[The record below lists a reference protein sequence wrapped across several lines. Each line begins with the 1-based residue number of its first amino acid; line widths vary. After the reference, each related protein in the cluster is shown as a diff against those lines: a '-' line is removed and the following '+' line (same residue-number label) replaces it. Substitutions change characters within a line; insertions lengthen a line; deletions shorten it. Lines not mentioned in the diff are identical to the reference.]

1 MNQPNTP
8 ANSKNALA
16 QQDERWMQHALQL
29 AWKGQYTT
37 TPNPRVG
44 CVFVRDGQ
52 AIAEGFH
59 VKAGEGHA
67 EVQAIADALRKS
79 ISLEGSTAYV
89 TLEPCA
95 HQGRTGPCAEALLHT
110 GVKRVVV
117 ATLDPNPLVAGKGMA
132 ILQKAGIET
141 QHGVLH
147 AQARWINRGFFSR
160 MERQRPWV
168 RLKIAGSA
176 DGTSALN
183 NGTSQWITS
192 EAARQDGHHL
202 RAQACAVLTG
212 IGTVKADNPQLNV
225 RGIATPRQP
234 AKVVVDSFFETPAD
248 AQLLQ
253 SGQVFIA
260 HANANIPTWLATH
273 PNAAN
278 ITPLNVAPPPDNQA
292 HAVSP
297 KKQKNDLGL
306 LMRELA
312 QRGINEL
319 HLEAGFGLNGSF
331 LQAGLVDEVVQYIAP
346 VFLGPGMG
354 LFRLPELEALPAQH
368 DWALHS
374 HEQIGPDLKVVW
386 VRNTKE

>member
-1 MNQPNTP
+1 
-8 ANSKNALA
+8 
-16 QQDERWMQHALQL
+16 MQHALQL

-44 CVFVRDGQ
+44 CVFVRDEV

-59 VKAGEGHA
+59 AKAGEGHA
-67 EVQAIADALRKS
+67 EVQAMANARQHGV
-79 ISLEGSTAYV
+79 SLKGSTAYV

-95 HQGRTGPCAEALLHT
+95 HHGRTGPCAEALLQT
-110 GVKRVVV
+110 GVSRVVV

-132 ILQKAGIET
+132 ILEKAGIQT

-168 RLKIAGSA
+168 RLKIAASI

-183 NGTSQWITS
+183 NGSSQWITS
-192 EAARQDGHHL
+192 EEARQDGHHL

-225 RGIATPRQP
+225 RGIATTRQP
-234 AKVVVDSFFETPAD
+234 AKVVVDSFFQTPRD

-253 SGQVFIA
+253 SGQVYIA
-260 HANANIPTWLATH
+260 HANASIPAWLATH
-273 PNAAN
+273 PNTAN
-278 ITPLNVAPPPDNQA
+278 ITPLNVAPAKPDQA
-292 HAVSP
+292 HTVSP
-297 KKQKNDLGL
+297 AKQKNDLAL
-306 LMRELA
+306 LLRELA

-331 LQAGLVDEVVQYIAP
+331 LQAGLVDEVVQYVAP
-346 VFLGPGMG
+346 VLLGPGMG
-354 LFRLPELEALPAQH
+354 LFRLPELEALPTQQ